1 MTVGQ
6 SERKNILNEHTL
18 DWFGFL
24 SHFNL
29 ILIFLTL
36 APGAWDA
43 SNISVM
49 VLLHL
54 QPPLQPACLSETV
67 CFLQLEQYLK
77 NPSRTRPHCARICTN
92 TYQRGGFSSKDLWL
106 LGGGPWHE
114 PRFTCCPQC
123 TLFALPSCYHS
134 DLDPTAPCAPPFV
147 TKSHSVTTLRKKEA
161 VEV

>member
-36 APGAWDA
+36 APGAWDV

-67 CFLQLEQYLK
+67 CFFAIGAISEEPLQDRTPLCKNLHQHLPTRWFQLK
-77 NPSRTRPHCARICTN
+77 RLVAIGRRPLAWAEIH
-92 TYQRGGFSSKDLWL
+92 L
-106 LGGGPWHE
+106 
-114 PRFTCCPQC
+114 
-123 TLFALPSCYHS
+123 LPSVHS
-134 DLDPTAPCAPPFV
+134 FCF
-147 TKSHSVTTLRKKEA
+147 TLLLPQWLGSYSTMCTPICH
-161 VEV
+161 

>member
-54 QPPLQPACLSETV
+54 QPPLQPACLSGTAY
-67 CFLQLEQYLK
+67 FLQLEQYLK
-77 NPSRTRPHCARICTN
+77 NPSRTRPTVQEFAPTPTN
-92 TYQRGGFSSKDLWL
+92 EVVSAQKTCGYWGEA
-106 LGGGPWHE
+106 LGMSWDSPAALSA
-114 PRFTCCPQC
+114 
-123 TLFALPSCYHS
+123 LFASPSCWHS

-147 TKSHSVTTLRKKEA
+147 TKSHSMTTLMTKEA